1 MQIGL
6 GLFAFA
12 LFALAA
18 APAAGQSGEDSSR
31 PRVALETS
39 KGKIVLELYP
49 DRAPKTVENFLAY
62 VEGGFYD
69 GTVFHRVIEGF
80 MVQGGGFTADMERK
94 PTRDPIANESGSA
107 LSNERGTIAMARTS
121 DPDSATAQFFINT
134 AANERL
140 DARGGGNS
148 GYTAFGRVVEGMD
161 VVDAIASVP
170 TTRQGMFDDVPVE
183 PVTIEG
189 ATVVDGG

>member
-6 GLFAFA
+6 GLFAFT
-12 LFALAA
+12 LFAFAA
-18 APAAGQSGEDSSR
+18 APAAGQGGDAPAG

-39 KGKIVLELYP
+39 KGRIVLELSP

-62 VEGGFYD
+62 VESGFYE
-69 GTVFHRVIEGF
+69 GTIFHRVIDGF
-80 MVQGGGFTADMERK
+80 MVQGGGFTADMDRK
-94 PTRDPIANESGSA
+94 PTRDPIPNESGSG

-134 AANERL
+134 VDNQRL

-161 VVDAIASVP
+161 VVDAITSVQ
-170 TTRQGMFDDVPVE
+170 TTRKGMMENVPVE
-183 PVTIEG
+183 PVVIEG
-189 ATVVDGG
+189 AAVVDGG

>member
-6 GLFAFA
+6 GLFTFA

-170 TTRQGMFDDVPVE
+170 TTRKGMFDDVPVE

-189 ATVVDGG
+189 ATVVDGS